1 MTSPI
6 ITPQQLNEL
15 LKDDSLI
22 LLDVSIPKVTSSSSE
37 FEDKTIPGALVVN
50 LKRDFSDPNGQFPN
64 TVPTPEQFEETCNQL
79 GINNETMVVVFDN
92 WGIYSSPRV
101 WWLFRVMGHEK
112 VYVLNGG
119 LPEWVNAGYPTI
131 DSIPWDR
138 SSMKSKLKGFH
149 SCYQKSAVKVYQD
162 VVNNAEKTEFIIAD
176 ARSKGRFDGT
186 SPEPREGLKSGHIP
200 HSVCIPFQN
209 VLDGNQFKSKEAL
222 EEIFREL
229 KNQNIV
235 YSCGS
240 GLTACIILLAGQL
253 VGIRS
258 MMVYDGSWAE
268 WAETQ
273 KLYIL

>member
-119 LPEWVNAGYPTI
+119 LPEWINSGYPTI
-131 DSIPWDR
+131 ESIPWDR
-138 SSMKSKLKGFH
+138 SSMKSNINIFH
-149 SCYQKSAVKVYQD
+149 ADYKVSAVKQYQD
-162 VVNNAEKTEFIIAD
+162 IVENVSRSEFIIAD
-176 ARSKGRFDGT
+176 ARSKGRFDGIA
-186 SPEPREGLKSGHIP
+186 PEPREGLKSGHIP
-200 HSVCIPFQN
+200 HSICIPFQE
-209 VLDGNQFKSKEAL
+209 VLEGTKFKSEKEL
-222 EEIFREL
+222 QEIFDSL
-229 KNQNIV
+229 KAKSLV
-235 YSCGS
+235 FSCGS

-253 VGIRS
+253 AGLKS
-258 MMVYDGSWAE
+258 MEVYDGSWTE
-268 WAETQ
+268 WAELQ
-273 KLYIL
+273 GLKE